1 MASAFHCAVAW
12 NPPDAPDE
20 IRVSFYIR
28 LILRILKSHKI
39 IFQNKLCDWS
49 NLERK
54 VLLGSHE
61 DTKKIR
67 RKSSDAY
74 TIPIIDGV
82 VPDGGRYRED
92 NPDTHDFVLLI
103 LKEPAKFG
111 DKGMVLVLYCD
122 TQPNPY

>member
-1 MASAFHCAVAW
+1 MASAFHCAVGW
-12 NPPDAPDE
+12 KDPD
-20 IRVSFYIR
+20 RVSFYIR
-28 LILRILKSHKI
+28 LLRILKSHEI
-39 IFQNKLCDWS
+39 LFQNNLCDYS

-61 DTKKIR
+61 DTLKSR
-67 RKSSDAY
+67 RLARRRGY
-74 TIPIIDGV
+74 VIPIKDAV
-82 VPDGGRYRED
+82 VPDGGRFEDD

-111 DKGMVLVLYCD
+111 DKGMVLVLHCD